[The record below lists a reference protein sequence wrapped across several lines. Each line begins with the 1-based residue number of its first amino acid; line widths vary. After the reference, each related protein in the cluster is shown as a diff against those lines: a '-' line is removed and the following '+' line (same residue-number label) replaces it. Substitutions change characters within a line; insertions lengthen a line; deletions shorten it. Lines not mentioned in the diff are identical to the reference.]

1 LYVVENFGIL
11 NSGNEVSGYY
21 LSMAELLKDNTF
33 DVTVLY
39 VGEKNP
45 QFSTIARYYL
55 EKNIR
60 LLE

>member
-1 LYVVENFGIL
+1 
-11 NSGNEVSGYY
+11 
-21 LSMAELLKDNTF
+21 MAELLKDNTF

-45 QFSTIARYYL
+45 QFSTIASYYL